1 MNAHTTLAMNATA
14 STDQKKTSTRLY
26 DLMVAMLSRISKW
39 PPAYIVFALLLLV
52 LWITRPQ
59 LMNLNVMGTFLR
71 QVAPL
76 GIVVLGQLLVMNARS
91 IDLSC
96 GGVILIVNYALSSA
110 LVPDDA
116 PFTMVAV
123 ALGIGLAVGLFNGLM
138 IGKRRVSAVI
148 VTLAVSIVLSGIVE
162 YLADGK
168 PPGDVPQ
175 VLRSV
180 YELRP
185 WGVPAPI
192 ILWTM
197 LSVVIAVVLS
207 RLVFGRWLASI
218 GENPVA
224 AHFAGVPV
232 QRSVVMAH
240 ALSGLMAAA
249 AGLVQ
254 TASIAV
260 GSIRFGPEL
269 VLNSVAATILGGV
282 IFGRGT
288 GGVLGPF
295 FGVLCFAFL
304 FVLMTTLGIQEPGKL
319 MAQGLI
325 ILLAA
330 IVFDG
335 RGARD

>member
-1 MNAHTTLAMNATA
+1 
-14 STDQKKTSTRLY
+14 
-26 DLMVAMLSRISKW
+26 
-39 PPAYIVFALLLLV
+39 
-52 LWITRPQ
+52 
-59 LMNLNVMGTFLR
+59 
-71 QVAPL
+71 
-76 GIVVLGQLLVMNARS
+76 
-91 IDLSC
+91 LSC

-110 LVPDDA
+110 MIPDDA

-168 PPGDVPQ
+168 PPGNVPQ
-175 VLRSV
+175 VLRDV

-185 WGVPAPI
+185 LGIPSPI
-192 ILWTM
+192 IFWAG
-197 LSVVIAVVLS
+197 LSVVVSFLLS
-207 RLVFGRWLASI
+207 RLVFGRWVSSI

-224 AHFAGVPV
+224 AHFSGVPV
-232 QRSVVMAH
+232 QRSVVVAH
-240 ALSGLMAAA
+240 VLAGLMAAVG
-249 AGLVQ
+249 GLVQ

-295 FGVLCFAFL
+295 FGVLCFALL
-304 FVLMTTLGIQEPGKL
+304 FVLMTTLGVQEPGKL
-319 MAQGLI
+319 VAQGLI

-330 IVFDG
+330 IVYG
-335 RGARD
+335 VRSRQS